1 MKKVFQNTSEVV
13 HVFAQQTQQE
23 GRNQSRS
30 IYFRENKIYSY
41 GSHYLLGEFINSDTI
56 IINDFGYSVT
66 TSKHI
71 NELIN
76 ATSQYNQFY
85 TSSIDIKHV
94 QNKINDR
101 LERLAKARKPE
112 IYISNITFLQSNLS
126 KWVDYCK
133 ENKIKKEHFS
143 KYNFVV
149 NKSDYNYK
157 KIVKIAN
164 SLLTPEALE
173 KIKAKGKK
181 DAIKQKAKDKKELKI
196 KLDKFNSYKIDRFKI
211 GEFDYLRLS
220 QNGKFV
226 ETSQNIRIE
235 KSDAERLYFS
245 IKNNFNIIG
254 NKIGYYR
261 VNKIDNKALTVGCH
275 KICIKS
281 VKKIGELLISK

>member
-1 MKKVFQNTSEVV
+1 MKKVFQNTSEVI
-13 HVFAQQTQQE
+13 HVFAQQSQFQ
-23 GRNQSRS
+23 GCNQSRS
-30 IYFRENKIYSY
+30 IYFYDNKIYSY
-41 GSHYLLGEFINSDTI
+41 GSHYLLGEFINDETI

-71 NELIN
+71 NELRN
-76 ATSQYNQFY
+76 ATSQYNQFFA
-85 TSSIDIKHV
+85 SSIDIKNV
-94 QNKINDR
+94 QIEINYN
-101 LERLAKARKPE
+101 LKKLAKANKPQ
-112 IYISNITFLQSNLS
+112 IYISNIIKLGNNLT
-126 KWVDYCK
+126 KWVKFCK

-143 KYNFVV
+143 KYNYIV

-157 KIVKIAN
+157 KMLKIAN
-164 SLLTPEALE
+164 SLLTPEAIE

-181 DAIKQKAKDKKELKI
+181 EAIKQKAKDKRELKTKI
-196 KLDKFNSYKIDRFKI
+196 DKFNAYKIDRFKI

-220 QNGKFV
+220 ENKQFV

-254 NKIGYYR
+254 NKIGYYT
-261 VNKIDNKALTVGCH
+261 VNKIDEKALTVGCH

-281 VKKIGELLISK
+281 VQKVGELITK

>member
-112 IYISNITFLQSNLS
+112 IYISNITFLESNLT
-126 KWVDYCK
+126 KWVEYCK
-133 ENKIKKEHFS
+133 ENKITH
-143 KYNFVV
+143 KYKV
-149 NKSDYNYK
+149 NKSDYKYK

-181 DAIKQKAKDKKELKI
+181 DAIKQKAKDKRELKI
-196 KLDKFNSYKIDRFKI
+196 KLDKFNSYKIDRFKV
-211 GEFDYLRLS
+211 GKFDYLRLS
-220 QNGKFV
+220 ENGKFV